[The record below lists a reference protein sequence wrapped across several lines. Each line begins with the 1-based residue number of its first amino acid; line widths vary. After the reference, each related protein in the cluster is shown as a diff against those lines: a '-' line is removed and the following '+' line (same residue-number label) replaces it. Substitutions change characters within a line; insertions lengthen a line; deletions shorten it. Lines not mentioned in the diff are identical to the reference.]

1 MIARHFT
8 LNLYGI
14 GVGGGVGGAFIE
26 VAIYRKQR
34 AQFSCDNELMNP
46 KGEINNE
53 KPQLKPCF

>member
-14 GVGGGVGGAFIE
+14 GGGAFIE

-53 KPQLKPCF
+53 KPQLKPYF